1 MEYKEK
7 ELKGKDQASELI
19 EEFIYLRQDVDIEDR
34 VEDLLNR
41 LKIEEKIL
49 LIRGRDFW
57 TTNPIERLKIPSFG
71 MTDGPIGV
79 AYHSSFKGKRTRFP
93 ATIGLASTWNK
104 NLAFKMGEVMGN
116 EVKLSGRHQ
125 ILGPGVNII
134 RSPLCGRNFEYL
146 SEDPV
151 LSSDIAAEV
160 VKGIQSQG
168 IASCIKHYLT
178 NNSETKRMKISTE
191 ISERALQEIYIKNYK
206 RIIEKADPW
215 GLMVCYN
222 KINGVHGAENKYV
235 LREVLRD
242 QIGFT
247 GHVVTDW
254 GAARRTSGAT
264 GCIKAGLNLE
274 MPGMLLSKVM
284 TPKNVLKALN
294 KGEINEDD
302 LNYIVR
308 PLLRTFIRV
317 GLLEEKKELIEKISD
332 IPEHQEVAKQI
343 AEESMV
349 LLKNKA
355 NFLPLNI
362 HKIKKLAILGPNA
375 KKLFGK
381 PLHGGSSAVVP
392 PKEITPYDGIA
403 KYIDGKVEIVNKPE
417 EADVVL
423 LFVGLNHGG
432 HMLLNLLFKKEG
444 DTEGSDRKHYGLP
457 IKQQRLIGEILLK
470 NPNTVVILIA
480 GSPIDVSDWFDD
492 APAILNA
499 WYPGMKGGE
508 ALARVLFG
516 EISPS
521 GKLPVTYP
529 KRLEDH
535 PAHKSSKRFPGD
547 LKEFKIHFDEGIYV
561 GYRYFD
567 KHQIEPFF
575 PFGFGLSYTEFE
587 MFNIQIYK
595 PNLQG
600 EGIFTV
606 SVDVKNIGD
615 KSGAEVIQIYVGD
628 DECSVD
634 RPHKELQ
641 GFEKVYLQ
649 PGEEKTVSITLTES
663 AFEFY
668 SDIEHKFLVETGT
681 FTIWAGSSSRDLPLY
696 AKINYSK

>member
-1 MEYKEK
+1 MEEK
-7 ELKGKDQASELI
+7 FKYLK
-19 EEFIYLRQDVDIEDR
+19 QDIDIEDR
-34 VEDLLNR
+34 VNDLLNQ

-71 MTDGPIGV
+71 MTDGPLGV

-104 NLAFKMGEVMGN
+104 DLAYKMGEVMGK

-160 VKGIQSQG
+160 VKGIQSQKV
-168 IASCIKHYLT
+168 ASCIKHYIT
-178 NNSETKRMKISTE
+178 NNSETKRTKISTE
-191 ISERALQEIYIKNYK
+191 ISERALQEIYVKNYK

-264 GCIKAGLNLE
+264 ACIKAGLNLE
-274 MPGMLLSKVM
+274 MPGKFLSKVM
-284 TPKNVLKALN
+284 TPKNIQIALN
-294 KGEINEDD
+294 KGEINEED
-302 LNYIVR
+302 LNYIIR

-317 GLLEEKKELIEKISD
+317 GLLEEKKELVDNILD
-332 IPEHQEVAKQI
+332 IPEHQEVAKQV

-349 LLKNKA
+349 LLKNKD

-362 HKIKKLAILGPNA
+362 HKIKKIAILGPNA
-375 KKLFGK
+375 NRLFGK
-381 PLHGGSSAVVP
+381 PFRGGSSAVVP
-392 PKEITPYDGIA
+392 PREITPYEGIA
-403 KYIDGKVEIVNKPE
+403 KYIDGKVEIISKPE
-417 EADVVL
+417 EADAVL

-432 HMLLNLLFKKEG
+432 HILMNLLLKKEG
-444 DTEGSDRKHYGLP
+444 DTEGGDRKHYGLP
-457 IKQQRLIGEILLK
+457 IKQQKLVHQTLLK

-480 GSPIDVSDWFDD
+480 GSPIDVSEWFND

-499 WYPGMKGGE
+499 WYPGMMGGD
-508 ALARVLFG
+508 ALARVIFG
-516 EISPS
+516 EINPS

-529 KRLEDH
+529 KKLEEH
-535 PAHKSSKRFPGD
+535 PAHKSRKRFPGD
-547 LKEFKIHFDEGIYV
+547 LKEFKIYFEEGIYV
-561 GYRYFD
+561 GYRFFD
-567 KHQIEPFF
+567 KNRVEPFF
-575 PFGFGLSYTEFE
+575 PFGYGLSYTSFK
-587 MFNIQIYK
+587 MSNIK
-595 PNLQG
+595 LDKSNLKGQG
-600 EGIFTV
+600 NFTV
-606 SVDVKNIGD
+606 SVDVQNTGD
-615 KSGAEVIQIYVGD
+615 KSGAEIIQIYIGD

-634 RPHKELQ
+634 RPPKELQ
-641 GFEKVYLQ
+641 GFEKVFLN
-649 PGEEKTVSITLTES
+649 PGEKKTVSIILDES

-668 SDIEHKFLVETGT
+668 SEHDHKFKIESGV
-681 FTIWAGSSSRDLPLY
+681 FTIWAGSSSRELPLSI
-696 AKINYSK
+696 KIHYLT

>member
-1 MEYKEK
+1 ME
-7 ELKGKDQASELI
+7 
-19 EEFIYLRQDVDIEDR
+19 EEFKYLKQDIDIEDR
-34 VEDLLNR
+34 VNDLLNQ

-71 MTDGPIGV
+71 MTDGPLGV

-104 NLAFKMGEVMGN
+104 DLAYKMGEVMGK

-160 VKGIQSQG
+160 VKGIQSQKV
-168 IASCIKHYLT
+168 ASCIKHYIT
-178 NNSETKRMKISTE
+178 NNSETKRTKISTE
-191 ISERALQEIYIKNYK
+191 ISERALQEIYVKNYK

-264 GCIKAGLNLE
+264 ACIKAGLNLE
-274 MPGMLLSKVM
+274 MPGKFLSKVM
-284 TPKNVLKALN
+284 TPKNIQIALN
-294 KGEINEDD
+294 KGEINEED
-302 LNYIVR
+302 LNYIIR

-317 GLLEEKKELIEKISD
+317 GLLEEKKELVDNILD
-332 IPEHQEVAKQI
+332 IPEHQEVAKQV

-349 LLKNKA
+349 LLKNKD

-362 HKIKKLAILGPNA
+362 HKIKKIAILGPNA
-375 KKLFGK
+375 NRLFGK
-381 PLHGGSSAVVP
+381 PFRGGSSAVVP
-392 PKEITPYDGIA
+392 PREITPYEGIA
-403 KYIDGKVEIVNKPE
+403 KYIDGKVEIISKPE
-417 EADVVL
+417 EADAVL

-432 HMLLNLLFKKEG
+432 HILMNLLLKKEG
-444 DTEGSDRKHYGLP
+444 DTEGGDRKHYGLP
-457 IKQQRLIGEILLK
+457 IKQQKLVHQTLLK

-480 GSPIDVSDWFDD
+480 GSPIDVSEWFND

-499 WYPGMKGGE
+499 WYPGMMGGD
-508 ALARVLFG
+508 ALARVIFG
-516 EISPS
+516 EINPS

-529 KRLEDH
+529 KKLEEH
-535 PAHKSSKRFPGD
+535 PAHKSRKRFPGD
-547 LKEFKIHFDEGIYV
+547 LKEFKIYFEEGIYV
-561 GYRYFD
+561 GYRFFD
-567 KHQIEPFF
+567 KNRVEPFF
-575 PFGFGLSYTEFE
+575 PFGYGLSYTSFK
-587 MFNIQIYK
+587 MSNIK
-595 PNLQG
+595 LDKSNLKGQG
-600 EGIFTV
+600 NFTV
-606 SVDVKNIGD
+606 SVDVQNTGD
-615 KSGAEVIQIYVGD
+615 KSGAEIIQIYIGD

-634 RPHKELQ
+634 RPPKELQ
-641 GFEKVYLQ
+641 GFEKVFLN
-649 PGEEKTVSITLTES
+649 PGEKKTVSIILDES

-668 SDIEHKFLVETGT
+668 SEHDHKFKIESGV
-681 FTIWAGSSSRDLPLY
+681 FTIWAGSSSRELPLSI
-696 AKINYSK
+696 KIHYLT

>member
-1 MEYKEK
+1 MEEEILY
-7 ELKGKDQASELI
+7 LK
-19 EEFIYLRQDVDIEDR
+19 QDVDIEDR
-34 VEDLLNR
+34 VEDLLKR
-41 LKIEEKIL
+41 LKIEEKIN

-79 AYHSSFKGKRTRFP
+79 AYHSSHKGLRTRFP
-93 ATIGLASTWNK
+93 ATIGLASTWNRD
-104 NLAFKMGEVMGN
+104 LAFRMGEVLGK
-116 EVKLSGRHQ
+116 EVKLSKRHQ

-134 RSPLCGRNFEYL
+134 RSPLGGRNFEYL

-151 LSSDIAAEV
+151 LSSEIAAEV

-168 IASCIKHYLT
+168 VASCIKHYIT
-178 NNSETKRMKISTE
+178 NNSETKRSKISTE
-191 ISERALQEIYIKNYK
+191 ISERALQEIYVKNYK

-222 KINGVHGAENKYV
+222 KINGVHGAENKHV

-254 GAARRTSGAT
+254 GAARRTSGAPE
-264 GCIKAGLNLE
+264 CIKAGLNLE

-284 TPKNVLKALN
+284 TPKNVQKALN

-302 LNYIVR
+302 LNFIVR
-308 PLLRTFIRV
+308 PLLRTFMRV
-317 GLLEEKKELIEKISD
+317 GLFEKNELQFKEVLD
-332 IPEHQEVAKQI
+332 IPEHQKVAQQI

-349 LLKNKA
+349 LLKNDSK
-355 NFLPLNI
+355 FLPLDLDNI
-362 HKIKKLAILGPNA
+362 RKIAILGPNA
-375 KKLFGK
+375 KKIFGK

-392 PKEITPYDGIA
+392 PIEITPYDGILN
-403 KYIDGKVEIVNKPE
+403 YISGKAEVVSRPE
-417 EADVVL
+417 EADVVFL
-423 LFVGLNHGG
+423 VVGLNHGG
-432 HMLLNLLFKKEG
+432 NMILNLIFKREG
-444 DTEGSDRKHYGLP
+444 DTEGSDRTNYALP
-457 IKQQRLIGEILLK
+457 DEQQQLIHDTLLK
-470 NPNTVVILIA
+470 NPNTVVVLIA
-480 GSPIDVSDWFDD
+480 GSPINVSEWFDD
-492 APAILNA
+492 VPAILNA
-499 WYPGMKGGE
+499 WYPGMMGGN

-516 EISPS
+516 EINPS

-529 KRLEDH
+529 KELKDH
-535 PAHKSSKRFPGD
+535 PAHKSEKRFPGD
-547 LKEFKIHFDEGIYV
+547 LKELKIHFDEGIYV

-575 PFGFGLSYTEFE
+575 PFGFGLSYTEFK
-587 MFNIQIYK
+587 MSNIRIDN

-600 EGIFTV
+600 KGSFIV

-634 RPHKELQ
+634 RPLKELQ

-668 SDIEHKFLVETGT
+668 SDVEHNFIVETGT

>member
-1 MEYKEK
+1 ME
-7 ELKGKDQASELI
+7 
-19 EEFIYLRQDVDIEDR
+19 EEFIYLKQDIDVEDR
-34 VEDLLNR
+34 VNDLLNQ

-57 TTNPIERLKIPSFG
+57 TTNPIERLKIPSLG
-71 MTDGPIGV
+71 MTDGPLGV

-104 NLAFKMGEVMGN
+104 DLAFKMGEVMGK

-160 VKGIQSQG
+160 VKGIQSQS
-168 IASCIKHYLT
+168 IASCIKHYIT
-178 NNSETKRMKISTE
+178 NNSETKRMSISTE
-191 ISERALQEIYIKNYK
+191 INERALQEIYIKNYK
-206 RIIEKADPW
+206 RIIKKADPW

-222 KINGVHGAENKYV
+222 RINGVHGAENKYV
-235 LREVLRD
+235 LRDVLRD

-254 GAARRTSGAT
+254 GAARRTSGAAA
-264 GCIKAGLNLE
+264 CIKAGLNLE
-274 MPGMLLSKVM
+274 MPGKLLSKVM
-284 TPKNVLKALN
+284 TPKNVQKALN
-294 KGEINEDD
+294 KGEINEED

-317 GLLEEKKELIEKISD
+317 GLLEEKKKIAENILD
-332 IPEHQEVAKQI
+332 IPEHQEVAKQV

-362 HKIKKLAILGPNA
+362 HKIKKIAILGPNA
-375 KKLFGK
+375 NRIFGK
-381 PLHGGSSAVVP
+381 PFRGGSSAVVP
-392 PKEITPYDGIA
+392 PREITPYEGIA
-403 KYIDGKVEIVNKPE
+403 KYIDGKVEIISKPE

-432 HMLLNLLFKKEG
+432 HILMNLLLKKEG
-444 DTEGSDRKHYGLP
+444 DTEGGDRKHYGLP
-457 IKQQRLIGEILLK
+457 IKQQKLIHLTLLK
-470 NPNTVVILIA
+470 NPNTVVILVA
-480 GSPIDVSDWFDD
+480 GSPIDVSEWFND

-499 WYPGMKGGE
+499 WYPGMMGGD

-516 EISPS
+516 EVSPS

-535 PAHKSSKRFPGD
+535 PAHKSRKRFPGD
-547 LKEFKIHFDEGIYV
+547 LKEFKIYFEEGIYV
-561 GYRYFD
+561 GYRFFD
-567 KHQIEPFF
+567 KNHVEPFF
-575 PFGFGLSYTEFE
+575 PFGYGLSYTSFK
-587 MFNIQIYK
+587 MSNIK
-595 PNLQG
+595 LDKSNLKGQG
-600 EGIFTV
+600 NFIV
-606 SVDVKNIGD
+606 SVDIQNTGD
-615 KSGAEVIQIYVGD
+615 KLGAEVVQIYIGD

-634 RPHKELQ
+634 RPPKELQ
-641 GFEKVYLQ
+641 GFEKVFLN
-649 PGEEKTVSITLTES
+649 PGEKKTVSVTLDES

-668 SDIEHKFLVETGT
+668 SEHDHKFKIESGD
-681 FTIWAGSSSRDLPLY
+681 FTIWAGSSSRELPLSI
-696 AKINYSK
+696 KIHYLI

>member
-1 MEYKEK
+1 MEEEILY
-7 ELKGKDQASELI
+7 LK
-19 EEFIYLRQDVDIEDR
+19 RDVDIEDR
-34 VEDLLNR
+34 VEDLLKR
-41 LKIEEKIL
+41 LKIKEKIK
-49 LIRGRDFW
+49 LIRGRDFY

-79 AYHSSFKGKRTRFP
+79 AYHSSHKGRRTRFP
-93 ATIGLASTWNK
+93 ATIGLASTWNRD
-104 NLAFKMGEVMGN
+104 LAFRMGEVLGK
-116 EVKLSGRHQ
+116 EVKLSRRHQ

-134 RSPLCGRNFEYL
+134 RSPLGGRNFEYL

-168 IASCIKHYLT
+168 VASCIKHFIT
-178 NNSETKRMKISTE
+178 NNSETKRSKISTE
-191 ISERALQEIYIKNYK
+191 ISERALQEIYVKNYK

-222 KINGVHGAENKYV
+222 KINGVHGAENRHV
-235 LREVLRD
+235 LREILRD

-254 GAARRTSGAT
+254 GAARRTSGAPE
-264 GCIKAGLNLE
+264 CVKAGLNLE

-284 TPKNVLKALN
+284 TPKNVRKALN
-294 KGEINEDD
+294 KGELNEND

-308 PLLRTFIRV
+308 PLLRTFMRV
-317 GLLEEKKELIEKISD
+317 GLFEKNELQFQQVLD
-332 IPEHQEVAKQI
+332 IPEHQKVAQQI

-349 LLKNKA
+349 LLKNESK
-355 NFLPLNI
+355 FLPLDLD
-362 HKIKKLAILGPNA
+362 KIRKIAILGPNA
-375 KKLFGK
+375 KKIFGK

-392 PKEITPYDGIA
+392 PKEITPYDGILNYISGKA
-403 KYIDGKVEIVNKPE
+403 KIVSKPE
-417 EADVVL
+417 EADVVFL
-423 LFVGLNHGG
+423 VVGLNHGG
-432 HMLLNLLFKKEG
+432 NMILNLIFKKEG
-444 DTEGSDRKHYGLP
+444 DTEGSDRTNYALP
-457 IKQQRLIGEILLK
+457 NNQQQLIHDTLLK
-470 NPNTVVILIA
+470 NPNTIVVLIA
-480 GSPIDVSDWFDD
+480 GSPINVSEWFDD
-492 APAILNA
+492 VPAVLNA
-499 WYPGMKGGE
+499 WYPGMMGGN
-508 ALARVLFG
+508 ALARLLFG
-516 EISPS
+516 EINPS

-529 KRLEDH
+529 KELKDH
-535 PAHKSSKRFPGD
+535 PAHKSEKRFPGD
-547 LKEFKIHFDEGIYV
+547 LKELKIHFDEGIYV

-587 MFNIQIYK
+587 MSNIRINK

-600 EGIFTV
+600 KGTFIV

-615 KSGAEVIQIYVGD
+615 KSGAEVVQIYVSD
-628 DECSVD
+628 DKCSVD
-634 RPHKELQ
+634 RPLKELQ

-668 SDIEHKFLVETGT
+668 SDIEHNFIVETGT

-696 AKINYSK
+696 AKINYRNK

>member
-1 MEYKEK
+1 ME
-7 ELKGKDQASELI
+7 
-19 EEFIYLRQDVDIEDR
+19 EEFKYLKQDIDIEDR
-34 VEDLLNR
+34 VNDLLNQ

-71 MTDGPIGV
+71 MTDGPLGV

-104 NLAFKMGEVMGN
+104 DLAYKMGEVMGK

-160 VKGIQSQG
+160 VKGIQSQKV
-168 IASCIKHYLT
+168 ASCIKHYIT
-178 NNSETKRMKISTE
+178 NNSETKRTKISTE
-191 ISERALQEIYIKNYK
+191 ISERALQEIYVKNYK

-264 GCIKAGLNLE
+264 ACIQAGLNLE
-274 MPGMLLSKVM
+274 MPGKFLSKVM
-284 TPKNVLKALN
+284 TPKNVQTALN
-294 KGEINEDD
+294 KGEINEED
-302 LNYIVR
+302 LNYIIR

-317 GLLEEKKELIEKISD
+317 GLLEEKKELVDNILD
-332 IPEHQEVAKQI
+332 IPEHQEVAKQV

-349 LLKNKA
+349 LLKNKD

-362 HKIKKLAILGPNA
+362 HKIKKIAILGPNA
-375 KKLFGK
+375 NRLFGK
-381 PLHGGSSAVVP
+381 PFRGGSSAVVP
-392 PKEITPYDGIA
+392 PREITPYEGIA
-403 KYIDGKVEIVNKPE
+403 KYIDGKVEIISKPE
-417 EADVVL
+417 EADIVL

-432 HMLLNLLFKKEG
+432 HILMNLLLKKEG
-444 DTEGSDRKHYGLP
+444 DTEGGDRKHYGLP
-457 IKQQRLIGEILLK
+457 IKQQKLVHQTLLK

-480 GSPIDVSDWFDD
+480 GSPIDVSEWFND

-499 WYPGMKGGE
+499 WYPGMMGGN
-508 ALARVLFG
+508 ALARVIFG
-516 EISPS
+516 EINPS

-529 KRLEDH
+529 KKLEEH
-535 PAHKSSKRFPGD
+535 PAHKSEKRFPGD
-547 LKEFKIHFDEGIYV
+547 LKEFKIYFEEGIYV
-561 GYRYFD
+561 GYRFFD
-567 KHQIEPFF
+567 KNRVEPFF
-575 PFGFGLSYTEFE
+575 PFGYGLSYTSFK
-587 MFNIQIYK
+587 MSNIK
-595 PNLQG
+595 LDKSNLKGQG
-600 EGIFTV
+600 NFTV
-606 SVDVKNIGD
+606 SVDVQNTGD
-615 KSGAEVIQIYVGD
+615 KSGAEIIQIYIGD

-634 RPHKELQ
+634 RPPKELQ
-641 GFEKVYLQ
+641 GFEKAFLN
-649 PGEEKTVSITLTES
+649 PGEKKTVSIILDES
-663 AFEFY
+663 ALEFY
-668 SDIEHKFLVETGT
+668 SEHDHKFKIESGV
-681 FTIWAGSSSRDLPLY
+681 FTIWAGSSSRELPL
-696 AKINYSK
+696 